1 MRDNYDF
8 SDSIPN
14 PYTEIKTTPALP
26 DKIHKKP
33 CNYLTLKQK
42 PKLLYWRCKS

>member
-14 PYTEIKTTPALP
+14 PYTKMKTTPALP
-26 DKIHKKP
+26 DGTKKP
-33 CNYLTLKQK
+33 CNQLTLKQK
-42 PKLLYWRCKS
+42 LKLLYWRCKS